1 MKKCHFNKHAVHKGL
16 VSIIALLTILACNDT
31 VGFNE
36 SGDNNNIDDIQNN
49 VVKSPQPYDPPLL
62 IIADDVED
70 WKEEQLASK
79 GDEKRLIS
87 IFDMYR
93 PDTELT
99 VELSATI
106 DSDGKVEY
114 FLNGEKISAE
124 EYQNNWKYE
133 IQRTSYSKR
142 DLSIPGEIIYNT
154 SSRWTV
160 LITAEELVELSK
172 KYDKLAIEFYI
183 EYVDE

>member
-1 MKKCHFNKHAVHKGL
+1 MKTSIKTFVYAAM
-16 VSIIALLTILACNDT
+16 VSIAFLACNDT
-31 VGFNE
+31 TGFDE
-36 SGDNNNIDDIQNN
+36 SGDDNKIRSS
-49 VVKSPQPYDPPLL
+49 VVKESPLPYDPPLL
-62 IIADDVED
+62 IVADDVEE
-70 WKEEQLASK
+70 WKEDQLASK
-79 GDEKRLIS
+79 GNEKRLIS
-87 IFDMYR
+87 VFDMYR
-93 PDTELT
+93 ADTEST
-99 VELSATI
+99 AEFSATI

-124 EYQNNWKYE
+124 EYQNRWKYE
-133 IQRTSYSKR
+133 RQIASYSKR
-142 DLSIPGEIIYNT
+142 NLSIPGEIIHDT